1 MKKLTML
8 CLSTMLSAPM
18 LLADVVLV
26 ENGQPKGRIVCDTSA
41 VNRQGAELLKKFVK
55 RISGAELP
63 IVKSGN
69 AVRKNDVVIG
79 LGDTSSLTEDGF
91 RLKEDNG
98 KLFISSG
105 GDKGALYG
113 VVSLLEDNLGVNY
126 YGDNEYSYQPS
137 KTIVLTGIDRY
148 ENPAFRYR
156 QSQSYALSDPDYR
169 AFMRFEEP
177 ADEFAG
183 GYWVH
188 TMNRLLP
195 SDVYGKSHPEYYSYI
210 NGERRPGHASQWC
223 LNNPEVLEKAVAA
236 IDSVFKANPGRNM
249 ISVSQNDGNFTNCAC
264 ELCAAVDSIEGSP
277 SGNFVRFL
285 NKLAERFP
293 DKQFSTLAYLFTM
306 HPPKVTKP
314 LPNVN
319 IMLCDIDCKREVPLT
334 DNASG
339 QDFMK
344 ALEGWSKISDNIFV
358 WDYGINFSNTS
369 TPFPNFPILQKNIQ
383 TFRDHHVKM
392 HFSQI
397 AGYRGGDFSEMRAWM
412 VSKLMW
418 NPEADSD
425 SLMRAFMKDYYGE
438 AAPYIYDYEKLLE
451 GGLLA
456 SNRDLWI
463 YDSPVSHKD
472 GMLNQKLIKRYDELW
487 DKAEKAVAGDSARL
501 ARVQRSRLPLQYS
514 KLEIARSNGITDVAA
529 TENMLEDFRKKAD
542 HYGLKYLNENGNTP
556 GEYCELFRTRYL
568 HELGF
573 NKARGAKI
581 NFIEGPDKKYAAL
594 GEAALTD
601 ELFGGSNFI
610 EGWVGWEGRD
620 GSFVVDL
627 GKETEFS
634 HVGADFLHQIGGW
647 VLLPEKI
654 TVSISDDGKAFKE
667 IGEDAREEDR
677 TPSIKF
683 VEFAVDTPAPVKARY
698 VKMDVTGTKMC
709 PSWHFGVGHPSWFF
723 MDEVVVK

>member
-1 MKKLTML
+1 ML

-126 YGDNEYSYQPS
+126 YGDNEYSFQPS

-293 DKQFSTLAYLFTM
+293 DK
-306 HPPKVTKP
+306 
-314 LPNVN
+314 
-319 IMLCDIDCKREVPLT
+319 
-334 DNASG
+334 
-339 QDFMK
+339 
-344 ALEGWSKISDNIFV
+344 
-358 WDYGINFSNTS
+358 
-369 TPFPNFPILQKNIQ
+369 
-383 TFRDHHVKM
+383 
-392 HFSQI
+392 
-397 AGYRGGDFSEMRAWM
+397 
-412 VSKLMW
+412 
-418 NPEADSD
+418 
-425 SLMRAFMKDYYGE
+425 
-438 AAPYIYDYEKLLE
+438 
-451 GGLLA
+451 
-456 SNRDLWI
+456 
-463 YDSPVSHKD
+463 PVSYTH
-472 GMLNQKLIKRYDELW
+472 LTLPTT
-487 DKAEKAVAGDSARL
+487 S
-501 ARVQRSRLPLQYS
+501 RV
-514 KLEIARSNGITDVAA
+514 
-529 TENMLEDFRKKAD
+529 
-542 HYGLKYLNENGNTP
+542 
-556 GEYCELFRTRYL
+556 
-568 HELGF
+568 
-573 NKARGAKI
+573 
-581 NFIEGPDKKYAAL
+581 
-594 GEAALTD
+594 
-601 ELFGGSNFI
+601 
-610 EGWVGWEGRD
+610 
-620 GSFVVDL
+620 
-627 GKETEFS
+627 
-634 HVGADFLHQIGGW
+634 
-647 VLLPEKI
+647 
-654 TVSISDDGKAFKE
+654 
-667 IGEDAREEDR
+667 
-677 TPSIKF
+677 
-683 VEFAVDTPAPVKARY
+683 
-698 VKMDVTGTKMC
+698 
-709 PSWHFGVGHPSWFF
+709 
-723 MDEVVVK
+723 